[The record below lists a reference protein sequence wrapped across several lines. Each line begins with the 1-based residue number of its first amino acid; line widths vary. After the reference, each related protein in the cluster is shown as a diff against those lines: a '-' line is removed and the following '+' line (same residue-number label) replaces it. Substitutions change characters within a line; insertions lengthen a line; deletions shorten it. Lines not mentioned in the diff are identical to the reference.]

1 MTSQERHE
9 ARYQRRRAAR
19 RARQEARCAA
29 LGSLEEVFSYH
40 TMFKYGR
47 KCCNGVRWKQS
58 TQNFERHLFSHT
70 AKQRR
75 LILAK
80 RWRPKKYVHF
90 TVCERGKIR
99 GIDAPHITDRQ
110 IHKVISKEVLEPLY
124 DPSMN
129 YDNGASRSGK
139 GLHWQIKRIK
149 QQLARHYRKYGR
161 AGGVLLLDLKKFFP
175 YAPHSIIYQRHQR
188 YIPNPD
194 FRRIADTIIDTAPG
208 EFPGRGMP
216 LGVEP
221 SQQEMAA
228 MPSAVDNWIKCQMST
243 HSAGHYMDDYCI
255 ILPDIEDL
263 KNLGRAI
270 VRQFEIRG
278 IPVNK
283 KKCKIIPLTK
293 PFRWCKARFT
303 LTETGKIKVNGSRDG
318 VIRAR
323 RKLKLFHREWL
334 AGKRTLQEV
343 AQYMNCQEAYYKNFD
358 DHVPLLIFTFRR
370 PGGIQNPPAL
380 TSSASAGGFFVCKLP
395 NVAVIGFLIWGEGFQ
410 HIRIQLAQIKGN
422 ALSGIIADHRQNRAI
437 EIILFA
443 SAQDAESLLQIIHSK
458 PHPIFVM

>member
-29 LGSLEEVFSYH
+29 LGSLGEVFSYH

-58 TQNFERHLFSHT
+58 TQNFERHLFSNT

-124 DPSMN
+124 DPSMI
-129 YDNGASRSGK
+129 YDNGASRIGK

-188 YIPNPD
+188 YILNPD

-255 ILPDIEDL
+255 ILPNIEDGTAL
-263 KNLGRAI
+263 TCQDGFLMHKNQRVCAVGSQNGMDCFVQDDDGNGTL
-270 VRQFEIRG
+270 RG
-278 IPVNK
+278 ELVGNIQR
-283 KKCKIIPLTK
+283 CLERRDADYQT
-293 PFRWCKARFT
+293 RWNRVWASA
-303 LTETGKIKVNGSRDG
+303 L
-318 VIRAR
+318 
-323 RKLKLFHREWL
+323 
-334 AGKRTLQEV
+334 
-343 AQYMNCQEAYYKNFD
+343 CQKY
-358 DHVPLLIFTFRR
+358 RR
-370 PGGIQNPPAL
+370 PESEDYWLWAR
-380 TSSASAGGFFVCKLP
+380 AFF
-395 NVAVIGFLIWGEGFQ
+395 
-410 HIRIQLAQIKGN
+410 
-422 ALSGIIADHRQNRAI
+422 
-437 EIILFA
+437 
-443 SAQDAESLLQIIHSK
+443 DA
-458 PHPIFVM
+458 PIFDLQAIAALVQ

>member
-1 MTSQERHE
+1 MSVLKSKRTESKAEYVNIANAIYIETINFLTRIS
-9 ARYQRRRAAR
+9 ARY
-19 RARQEARCAA
+19 
-29 LGSLEEVFSYH
+29 S
-40 TMFKYGR
+40 
-47 KCCNGVRWKQS
+47 
-58 TQNFERHLFSHT
+58 
-70 AKQRR
+70 R
-75 LILAK
+75 LIAEPVAKLAGE
-80 RWRPKKYVHF
+80 V
-90 TVCERGKIR
+90 
-99 GIDAPHITDRQ
+99 IDHAEKANSI
-110 IHKVISKEVLEPLY
+110 Y
-124 DPSMN
+124 PS
-129 YDNGASRSGK
+129 D
-139 GLHWQIKRIK
+139 
-149 QQLARHYRKYGR
+149 
-161 AGGVLLLDLKKFFP
+161 D
-175 YAPHSIIYQRHQR
+175 QRHQR
-188 YIPNPD
+188 YILNPD

-263 KNLGRAI
+263 KKLGRAI

-358 DHVPLLIFTFRR
+358 DHGRLLRLRRLCYAIFGGRVPCSTK
-370 PGGIQNPPAL
+370 
-380 TSSASAGGFFVCKLP
+380 S
-395 NVAVIGFLIWGEGFQ
+395 
-410 HIRIQLAQIKGN
+410 
-422 ALSGIIADHRQNRAI
+422 
-437 EIILFA
+437 
-443 SAQDAESLLQIIHSK
+443 SK
-458 PHPIFVM
+458 PVMAPSLP